1 MLRISTYIYFGVR
14 RPVWLI
20 NKVGSVWGYLCMFV
34 CTHAFLK
41 NVDMRKGKADLTSFT
56 DTLDFDNAA
65 KGSMLMGPMF

>member
-1 MLRISTYIYFGVR
+1 MV
-14 RPVWLI
+14 
-20 NKVGSVWGYLCMFV
+20 V

-56 DTLDFDNAA
+56 DALDFDNAA